1 MKRNDTYNRVFVHA
15 KHSEGTLM
23 ATFTVS
29 TSAQLTAALSQASG
43 GDKILLASGNY
54 GDFSFSGKTFSSNV
68 TIVSQDAS
76 KPAVFNEISLTRV
89 ENLTIDSVFVDF
101 KPTAATTDND
111 AGLSVRS
118 SAHITIANSVFEGG
132 VSPNDGL
139 MVGRGIYALDSQD
152 ITITNNDVS
161 HFRRGIHTPDVDGLK
176 ITYNHVFENR
186 TTTVGG
192 GNVSNVLIEGNHLES
207 SSPNNFGG
215 AGDHGDFIHY
225 WTKAGQVGAS
235 ANFVIRGNFIEQGS
249 GTALLGIYMDNNT
262 NPQGFTNVLIEN
274 NVIHNGNGQGLRLED
289 INGGIVRNNTLLQST
304 GDYSD
309 APRIRVEDGSK
320 NILVENN
327 IVSNTTVGGAMDNV
341 SGNNIVERGTIV
353 VQYDNPSEPNYVG
366 KLFVNLPIANGNL
379 ADFQKVPGALPAN
392 AGANL
397 TQGMIDSGGG
407 TAGGGTGSGTG
418 GDTGGGTGGGG
429 VVGGGTG
436 GVVSPPVVDDYVADF
451 LKMIG
456 TTQLGGDARV
466 VTVAGEPTLRLD
478 GTGDFAKVGRLA
490 QFEKAQQLTVSV
502 DYEQDVADGGTANL
516 AWNHKKLGVS
526 VVDDGLVIS
535 VGTADGKFTRISVA
549 DLGLNDTDKHNITVL
564 LDAQADRLQI
574 IVDDRLVLD
583 NDDYDFQIVGAGG
596 REYGWSLGTKWGSY
610 LDGDISDFSIE
621 SGADFVDG
629 PVMDMSL
636 AG

>member
-1 MKRNDTYNRVFVHA
+1 
-15 KHSEGTLM
+15 M

-29 TSAQLTAALSQASG
+29 TSAQLTTALSQASG
-43 GDKILLASGNY
+43 GDKILLASGSY
-54 GDFSFSGKTFSSNV
+54 GDFSFSGKVFASNV
-68 TIVSQDAS
+68 TIASQDAN
-76 KPAVFNEISLTRV
+76 KPATFNTISLTRV

-101 KPTAATTDND
+101 KPTAATNDSD
-111 AGLSVRS
+111 AGLSVRD

-139 MVGRGIYALDSQD
+139 MVGRGIYALASSD
-152 ITITNNDVS
+152 ITITNNDIS

-225 WTKAGQVGAS
+225 WTKPDQVGAS
-235 ANFVIRGNFIEQGS
+235 ANFVIRGNFIEQGT
-249 GTALLGIYMDNNT
+249 GTGLLGIYMDNNT

-274 NVIHNGNGQGLRLED
+274 NVIHNSNGQGLRLED
-289 INGGIVRNNTLLQST
+289 INGGIVRNNTLLQSE
-304 GDYSD
+304 GIYSN

-341 SGNNIVERGTIV
+341 SGNNIVEKGTIV
-353 VQYDNPSEPNYVG
+353 VQYDNPSASNYVG
-366 KLFVNLPIANGNL
+366 KLFVNLPLANGNL
-379 ADFQKVPGALPAN
+379 ADFQKIPGALPAN

-397 TQGMIDSGGG
+397 TPSMIDSGNG
-407 TAGGGTGSGTG
+407 TAGGGTV
-418 GDTGGGTGGGG
+418 GGGTGGGTVG
-429 VVGGGTG
+429 GGTGGGTVGGGTG
-436 GVVSPPVVDDYVADF
+436 GVVTPPVVDDYAADF
-451 LKMIG
+451 LRMIG
-456 TTQLGGDARV
+456 TKQLGGDAKV
-466 VTVAGEPTLRLD
+466 VTVAGEPILRFD
-478 GTGDFAKVGRLA
+478 GAGDYAKVGRLA
-490 QFEKAQQLTVSV
+490 QFEKAQQLTVSI

-535 VGTADGKFTRISVA
+535 VGTADGKFTRISVD

-564 LDAQADRLQI
+564 LDTQADRLQI

-596 REYGWSLGTKWGSY
+596 REYGWSLGTKWGDY

-636 AG
+636 VG